1 MLLQY
6 SLLHLFDP
14 MMGKIAQDVAAYRC
28 RGTMLLI
35 PELFSHRPRKK
46 MREGFYG
53 QSDSVGIIHVVLPI
67 VRMLTIIP
75 KGFLFG
81 NT

>member
-1 MLLQY
+1 
-6 SLLHLFDP
+6 
-14 MMGKIAQDVAAYRC
+14 
-28 RGTMLLI
+28 
-35 PELFSHRPRKK
+35 